1 MNFYYPIFGLFVIF
15 TIWQAYE
22 RKKSD
27 KVSRKSSDDFWQRE
41 SDANTVRKKPLD
53 NEDYIIIP
61 DEIFVESLVP
71 DYKKIND
78 DDAVKELDSINNTL
92 ASLKDKRIL
101 NLTGLTATDIK
112 EMYGVANL
120 NIVSEYDDNY
130 TLLVKNIARYGEL
143 LLSLNYQTEATKVL
157 EFGIDSL
164 TDITT
169 NYKLLVG
176 LYIENGQADKIEH
189 LTEVANSLNSLNKN
203 VILDILKASSISK

>member
-22 RKKSD
+22 RKKAD